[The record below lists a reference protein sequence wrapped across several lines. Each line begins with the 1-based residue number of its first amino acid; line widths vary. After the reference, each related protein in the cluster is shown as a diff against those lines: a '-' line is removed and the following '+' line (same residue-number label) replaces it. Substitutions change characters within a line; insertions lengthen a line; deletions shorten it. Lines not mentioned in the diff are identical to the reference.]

1 MFMHMNFKRI
11 FLVLTASL
19 MLAGIASAQQ
29 SKADKTVEFNPHWY
43 VQLQGGAAYT
53 LGETADFTKL
63 LSPSAFL
70 NVGYNFTPVTGV
82 RVGLGG
88 WQGKGYHVY
97 EQTDYSFK
105 FGQAY
110 ADLMFNLCNLFGGYN
125 HKRLVSVVPFFGVG
139 GYLGF
144 ENSQAGKLISYAN
157 EKMTLLWEPVTP
169 FFAARAG
176 ALVDFRICDNFSINL
191 EGNVNGI
198 DDRFNSKDGDNIDWQ
213 FNALLGLTYRFGST
227 RPSKATAEE
236 LALAD
241 ALAAAAAAQKAA
253 QLAKDNAAKEIADAQ
268 KAADDRA
275 AKAEADAKELA
286 RQLAEQMAAANAKPV
301 VNVFFKLNSS
311 VIQKEEKTKI
321 DRVVAYLLTNPD
333 AVVELVGYA
342 DKNTGTPRYNK
353 GISERRAKAVAKYIR
368 EKGIEAKRIVTDHKG
383 DTVQPFA
390 VNDENRVVIC
400 TVD

>member
-125 HKRLVSVVPFFGVG
+125 HKRVVSVVPFFGVG

-144 ENSQAGKLISYAN
+144 ENSQAGNYQ
-157 EKMTLLWEPVTP
+157 
-169 FFAARAG
+169 G
-176 ALVDFRICDNFSINL
+176 FREQNPRSFRR
-191 EGNVNGI
+191 G
-198 DDRFNSKDGDNIDWQ
+198 
-213 FNALLGLTYRFGST
+213 YRT
-227 RPSKATAEE
+227 RK
-236 LALAD
+236 
-241 ALAAAAAAQKAA
+241 
-253 QLAKDNAAKEIADAQ
+253 
-268 KAADDRA
+268 
-275 AKAEADAKELA
+275 
-286 RQLAEQMAAANAKPV
+286 
-301 VNVFFKLNSS
+301 
-311 VIQKEEKTKI
+311 
-321 DRVVAYLLTNPD
+321 
-333 AVVELVGYA
+333 
-342 DKNTGTPRYNK
+342 
-353 GISERRAKAVAKYIR
+353 R
-368 EKGIEAKRIVTDHKG
+368 ES
-383 DTVQPFA
+383 
-390 VNDENRVVIC
+390 
-400 TVD
+400 

>member
-1 MFMHMNFKRI
+1 MNFKRI

-275 AKAEADAKELA
+275 AKAEADFDAAIKLA
-286 RQLAEQMAAANAKPV
+286 PDN
-301 VNVFFKLNSS
+301 
-311 VIQKEEKTKI
+311 
-321 DRVVAYLLTNPD
+321 AYLYFDRGNLRCSVKNYSHAIDDYTKAISLNPD
-333 AVVELVGYA
+333 IAEVYFNRGLAYLKLG
-342 DKNTGTPRYNK
+342 NK
-353 GISERRAKAVAKYIR
+353 QQAVADLSKAGELGLYDAYSII
-368 EKGIEAKRIVTDHKG
+368 KQQQK
-383 DTVQPFA
+383 
-390 VNDENRVVIC
+390 
-400 TVD
+400 

>member
-1 MFMHMNFKRI
+1 
-11 FLVLTASL
+11 
-19 MLAGIASAQQ
+19 
-29 SKADKTVEFNPHWY
+29 
-43 VQLQGGAAYT
+43 
-53 LGETADFTKL
+53 
-63 LSPSAFL
+63 
-70 NVGYNFTPVTGV
+70 
-82 RVGLGG
+82 
-88 WQGKGYHVY
+88 
-97 EQTDYSFK
+97 
-105 FGQAY
+105 
-110 ADLMFNLCNLFGGYN
+110 
-125 HKRLVSVVPFFGVG
+125 
-139 GYLGF
+139 
-144 ENSQAGKLISYAN
+144 
-157 EKMTLLWEPVTP
+157 MTLLWEPVTP

-321 DRVVAYLLTNPD
+321 DRVIAYLLTNPD

-368 EKGIEAKRIVTDHKG
+368 DKGIEAKRIVTDHKG

>member
-1 MFMHMNFKRI
+1 
-11 FLVLTASL
+11 
-19 MLAGIASAQQ
+19 
-29 SKADKTVEFNPHWY
+29 
-43 VQLQGGAAYT
+43 
-53 LGETADFTKL
+53 
-63 LSPSAFL
+63 
-70 NVGYNFTPVTGV
+70 
-82 RVGLGG
+82 
-88 WQGKGYHVY
+88 
-97 EQTDYSFK
+97 
-105 FGQAY
+105 
-110 ADLMFNLCNLFGGYN
+110 MFNLCNLFGGYN
-125 HKRLVSVVPFFGVG
+125 HKRVVSVVPFFGVG

-321 DRVVAYLLTNPD
+321 DRVIAYLLTNPD